1 MKRSKVRTGRTI
13 AAARPLSHLDAE
25 GRARMVDVSGKRAT
39 LRTARARAVV
49 ALGRAAFGAL
59 DAATNR
65 KGDAL
70 AVARLAGI
78 QAAKRTAEWIPLCH
92 PLAFDSVA
100 VNLTPR
106 AARLAVEIT
115 AEVKGTGKTGYEMEA
130 LVAATAAA
138 LALYDMCKAADKG
151 IEIREITLLEKTG
164 GKSGSWRRGKAR

>member
-1 MKRSKVRTGRTI
+1 
-13 AAARPLSHLDAE
+13 
-25 GRARMVDVSGKRAT
+25 MVDVSGKRVT
-39 LRTARARAVV
+39 LRAARARAVV

-92 PLAFDSVA
+92 ALAFDSVA
-100 VNLTPR
+100 VNLEPR
-106 AARLAVEIT
+106 ADRRAVEIT
-115 AEVKGTGKTGYEMEA
+115 SEVKGAGKTGYEMEA
-130 LVAATAAA
+130 LVAVTAAA

-151 IEIREITLLEKTG
+151 IEIRGITLLEKTG
-164 GKSGSWRRGKAR
+164 GKSGRWRREKAR